1 MSFIYIKCLSSL
13 TLILSRPYKSF
24 LSELLPQ
31 KRLLAWYKG
40 WKRACCSPLFCF
52 DWKKTKNSEFYSKKL
67 LVSASVSPRSPR
79 CVHICHALLYSKEQQ
94 WMLAPSS
101 LESFAI
107 QCICISKFGGL
118 GELTFIS
125 GICSFMETK
134 NKASLWSRIR
144 VLFLLDHVIASI
156 YSYSP
161 LY

>member
-67 LVSASVSPRSPR
+67 LVSA
-79 CVHICHALLYSKEQQ
+79 LLYSKEQQ

-125 GICSFMETK
+125 GICSFIETK